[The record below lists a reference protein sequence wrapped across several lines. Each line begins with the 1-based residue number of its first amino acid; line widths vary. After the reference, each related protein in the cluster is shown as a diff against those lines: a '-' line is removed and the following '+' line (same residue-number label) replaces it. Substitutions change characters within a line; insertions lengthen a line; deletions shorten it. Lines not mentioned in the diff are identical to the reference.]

1 MIVRLQSLQT
11 TRKIWKR
18 DSTCK
23 AQALLEKMFLENK
36 IEPSAL
42 PAFVYKQSPEFQKY
56 SLNVFRTAFNEI
68 KAKSGLALK
77 PYSHNAALCFDEAS
91 DVSPGVSLHKRVI
104 LFEGKIE
111 GMNDFDSLI
120 VHGNQPVQMS
130 VYQDPVTRR
139 EKLVVVVALI
149 GGVGDAK
156 FSLVGDGPGTR
167 TARIDYSWP
176 VTAVDIEAIF
186 QQEIQNGEIPSCHP
200 LIEALKKDLE
210 KSRSSVEEISRGMEL
225 TLPISVQT
233 VANSISITGK
243 RNKDGT
249 KYLVVILMGYQTAYT
264 IKEKDKIVIFKDM

>member
-1 MIVRLQSLQT
+1 
-11 TRKIWKR
+11 
-18 DSTCK
+18 
-23 AQALLEKMFLENK
+23 MFLENK

-68 KAKSGLALK
+68 KAKSGLACH
-77 PYSHNAALCFDEAS
+77 HNAALCFDEAS

-111 GMNDFDSLI
+111 GLNDFDSLI
-120 VHGNQPVQMS
+120 VHGNQPVQIS

-264 IKEKDKIVIFKDM
+264 IKEKDKIVIFKDIINMFFTTRVYTLAVLYGPN